1 MSKPENMTAQEL
13 YLYNHIHYHHFVTAC
28 RLLIFV
34 SFLIIWEISA
44 HFGWIDRFFFSSPI
58 GVVQNIYTMLLHNNL
73 LGHIFVTLAETL
85 LSFAIVTCGSFLLAT
100 VLWHSEYVSK
110 ILDPYLV
117 ILNSLPKSALA
128 PLFLVW
134 FGTGFATVIICGIF
148 VAFFSSTISLYTA
161 FLQTDKDKST
171 LIYTLGGNKKDVFH
185 KIVVPSSIPHL
196 VSLSKVNIG
205 LCLVGVIIGEF
216 ICSRYGLGHLII
228 YGSQV
233 FKLDMV
239 ISSIVILCGIAFG
252 LYKVVQSLEHREK
265 KKNPSLP

>member
-1 MSKPENMTAQEL
+1 MKPENMTAQEL
-13 YLYNHIHYHHFVTAC
+13 YLYNHKHYHHLITAC
-28 RLLIFV
+28 RFLIFTF
-34 SFLIIWEISA
+34 FLLLWEISA
-44 HFGWIDRFFFSSPI
+44 RSGWIDSFFFSSPI
-58 GVVQNIYTMLLHNNL
+58 GVAQNIYAMLLQNNL

-85 LSFAIVTCGSFLLAT
+85 LSFAIVTGGSFLLAT
-100 VLWHSEYVSK
+100 LLWHSDYVSN

-134 FGTGFATVIICGIF
+134 FGTGFTTVIICGIF

-161 FLQTDKDKST
+161 FLQTDKDKWT
-171 LIYTLGGNKKDVFH
+171 LIYTLGGDKKDVFR
-185 KIVVPSSIPHL
+185 KIVIPSSIPL
-196 VSLSKVNIG
+196 LISLSKVNIG

-239 ISSIVILCGIAFG
+239 ISSIVILCVIAFG
-252 LYKVVQSLEHREK
+252 LYKIIQCFEHHEK
-265 KKNPSLP
+265 KKKPSLF

>member
-1 MSKPENMTAQEL
+1 MKNIESMSPQEL
-13 YLYNHIHYHHFVTAC
+13 YVYNHKHYHHCVTICRFV
-28 RLLIFV
+28 IFAL
-34 SFLIIWEISA
+34 FLIIWEGSSR
-44 HFGWIDRFFFSSPI
+44 FGLIDSFFFSSPS
-58 GVVQNIYTMLLHNNL
+58 GVIHCVGTMFMENELLF
-73 LGHIFVTLAETL
+73 HILVTLAETL
-85 LSFAIVTCGSFLLAT
+85 LSFIIVTVGSFALAT
-100 VLWHSEYVSK
+100 ILWHSSYVSK

-134 FGTGFATVIICGIF
+134 LGAGMKTVITCGIF
-148 VAFFSSTISLYTA
+148 VAFFSSTISLYTG
-161 FLQTDKDKST
+161 FLQTDNDKAT
-171 LIYTLGGNKKDVFH
+171 LIYTLGGNKKDIFR
-185 KIVVPSSIPHL
+185 KIVVPSSIPLL

-239 ISSIVILCGIAFG
+239 IASITILCIIAFG
-252 LYKVVQSLEHREK
+252 LYKIVQSLDHHKK
-265 KKNPSLP
+265 KKNPSLS

>member
-1 MSKPENMTAQEL
+1 MSKPETMTAQEL
-13 YLYNHIHYHHFVTAC
+13 FIYNHKHYHHFVTNC
-28 RLLIFV
+28 RFFIFLFFVLL
-34 SFLIIWEISA
+34 WETGA
-44 HFGWIDRFFFSSPI
+44 RFEWIDSFFFSSPTSVI
-58 GVVQNIYTMLLHNNL
+58 QTIYDMLLTQNL

-85 LSFAIVTCGSFLLAT
+85 LSFAIVTLGSFLLAT
-100 VLWHSEYVSK
+100 MLWHSEYISQ

-134 FGTGFATVIICGIF
+134 LGTGFTTVIICGIF
-148 VAFFSSTISLYTA
+148 VSFFSSTISLYTG
-161 FLQTDKDKST
+161 FLQTDKDKYT
-171 LIYTLGGNKKDVFH
+171 LIYTLGGTKKDVFR
-185 KIVVPSSIPHL
+185 KIVVPSSIPLL

-233 FKLDMV
+233 FQLDMV

-265 KKNPSLP
+265 KKNPSIP